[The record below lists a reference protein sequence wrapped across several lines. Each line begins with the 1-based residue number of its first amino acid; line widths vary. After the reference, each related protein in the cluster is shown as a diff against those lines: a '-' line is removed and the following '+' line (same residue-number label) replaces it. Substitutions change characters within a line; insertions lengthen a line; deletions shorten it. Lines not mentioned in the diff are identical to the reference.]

1 MSSPTRSARLPA
13 YVAPLP
19 QRLEDLALHYAW
31 VIVAINLAGTAFGF
45 WYYRFQFA
53 QTPLVMWPFVPDSPG
68 ATLFIALSLAAW
80 KLDYD
85 VEWLHMLAFFGNIKL
100 GLWTPFV
107 QLFLNGAGGIE
118 PWLYWFLIVSHLAM
132 SLQSFLI
139 YRYAEFPVGA
149 VAVATVWYG
158 LNDVVDYFAP
168 LVGEFHHTF
177 LRAELV
183 GTTLDHSLRAH
194 DLAAAAAV
202 TLTLA
207 ATFLALA
214 TRVKKVEVQR
224 SPAPLGG
231 DPPNDRPDGGGES

>member
-1 MSSPTRSARLPA
+1 
-13 YVAPLP
+13 
-19 QRLEDLALHYAW
+19 
-31 VIVAINLAGTAFGF
+31 
-45 WYYRFQFA
+45 
-53 QTPLVMWPFVPDSPG
+53 
-68 ATLFIALSLAAW
+68 
-80 KLDYD
+80 
-85 VEWLHMLAFFGNIKL
+85 MLAFYGNIKL

-107 QLFLNGAGGIE
+107 QLVLNGPGGIE

-139 YRYAEFPVGA
+139 YRYAEFSVGA
-149 VAVATVWYG
+149 VAVTTVWYG
-158 LNDVVDYFAP
+158 LNDIVDYFAP

-183 GTTLDHSLRAH
+183 NGALDHSVRAH

-214 TRVKKVEVQR
+214 TRVKKLETTE
-224 SPAPLGG
+224 
-231 DPPNDRPDGGGES
+231 ESSARGVRR